1 MNIPLSS
8 HSYPIDIPIKTSEYR
23 GDVSLEET
31 WQANREI
38 HRSRGS
44 QANIAVGRR
53 SNNHSVNLSVASL
66 FRFLCTSAPLALFLT
81 DLNRL
86 GQMPFP
92 NAKRHFFSIV
102 KSSGNWMLE
111 ISPIWVWTKTIM
123 DSPSNGHPR
132 VAPHGAEPDKN
143 HHTAL
148 LLEAS

>member
-31 WQANREI
+31 RQANREI

-86 GQMPFP
+86 GMPFP
-92 NAKRHFFSIV
+92 NAKRHFF
-102 KSSGNWMLE
+102 
-111 ISPIWVWTKTIM
+111 
-123 DSPSNGHPR
+123 PSLNHLATGCWRYHPFESEQKPSWIPLQMAIH
-132 VAPHGAEPDKN
+132 VSHPMA
-143 HHTAL
+143 
-148 LLEAS
+148 